1 MKEKLLPVRPRTVLG
16 RVKKKKKR
24 KEKKKGYS
32 KAFHV
37 IHKRKNLLKE
47 MQLVV

>member
-1 MKEKLLPVRPRTVLG
+1 MKEKTFAGPSTNRAR
-16 RVKKKKKR
+16 KSKKKR
-24 KEKKKGYS
+24 KEKNKGYS

-47 MQLVV
+47 MQLVL